1 MRHRNFISYP
11 SYDMQ
16 EQIME
21 ITRNF
26 FTLMRLD
33 LEDVVVE
40 CQDEKKGIY
49 LVQVKTPDS
58 KILIGIHGQTLE
70 MTTHLLTRMLEK
82 KLDTSLTIHLE
93 VNDYLQAKDEKF
105 YRYLEGR
112 IAYAMRSGEE
122 ISLPNL
128 SPYDRKKAHGYISD
142 KNIDGFKTFSVGEG
156 KDRELHLAYTGSG
169 YIAATRAPAEKRLV
183 SMIDDDGVGI

>member
-1 MRHRNFISYP
+1 MGIA
-11 SYDMQ
+11 
-16 EQIME
+16 
-21 ITRNF
+21 RNF

-33 LEDVVVE
+33 LDAVEVE

-49 LVQVKTPDS
+49 MVRVKTPDS

-82 KLDTSLTIHLE
+82 TLGVSLIIHLE
-93 VNDYLQAKDEKF
+93 VNDYLQAKDERF

-112 IAYAMRSGEE
+112 IAYALRSGEE
-122 ISLPNL
+122 VTLPNL

-142 KNIDGFKTFSVGEG
+142 KNIAGFKTFSVGEG
-156 KDRELHLAYTGSG
+156 KDRELHLLYTGPKLAS
-169 YIAATRAPAEKRLV
+169 IRPSAPAERKITSV
-183 SMIDDDGVGI
+183 IDDDGVGI